1 MDWLARGKQQDLCSR
16 TCASGGG
23 NILHPNKYHL
33 PISFYLPTDPSVGVN
48 RQAWAGSRHSVEGG
62 EEAGLNHG
70 VQQVLGCKMAHGA
83 WTTAPWGMLLSNL
96 LTQGE
101 GLAVLG
107 PALPRG
113 TQEKWSA

>member
-1 MDWLARGKQQDLCSR
+1 M
-16 TCASGGG
+16 
-23 NILHPNKYHL
+23 HPNKYHL
-33 PISFYLPTDPSVGVN
+33 PISFYLPTDSSAGVN
-48 RQAWAGSRHSVEGG
+48 PQAWAGSRHSVEGE

-83 WTTAPWGMLLSNL
+83 WTTASVNSNL

-113 TQEKWSA
+113 TREKWSAGEDGGLGTTA